1 VACGIFTVS
10 YEIFIIVVYGIFVA
24 ACGIV
29 TAACG
34 IFSCGTLDIFNC
46 HRQNL
51 YCGMESFKLWYVG
64 SFMQHE
70 FFFFFAAC
78 GILVVACRSYKLSHV
93 GSLLQHARSFYFW
106 HVGCFSCG
114 MRNLL
119 VAACGIISVVIHV
132 IFIVVCGICV
142 AA

>member
-1 VACGIFTVS
+1 MESLLLHVESSLQHVESLVVARWIFLIVTGR
-10 YEIFIIVVYGIFVA
+10 IFIVA
-24 ACGIV
+24 W
-29 TAACG
+29 
-34 IFSCGTLDIFNC
+34 
-46 HRQNL
+46 NL
-51 YCGMESFKLWYVG
+51 LNCGMWDLLCSMKD
-64 SFMQHE
+64 

-106 HVGCFSCG
+106 HAGCFSCG

-132 IFIVVCGICV
+132 ISIVVCGICV

>member
-1 VACGIFTVS
+1 MGSLLLHVESSLQHVESLVVACWIFLIVTGR
-10 YEIFIIVVYGIFVA
+10 IFIVA
-24 ACGIV
+24 W
-29 TAACG
+29 
-34 IFSCGTLDIFNC
+34 TL
-46 HRQNL
+46 
-51 YCGMESFKLWYVG
+51 KLWYVG

-70 FFFFFAAC
+70 RFFFFFAAC
-78 GILVVACRSYKLSHV
+78 GILVAACRSYKLSHV

-119 VAACGIISVVIHV
+119 VAACGIILVVIHV